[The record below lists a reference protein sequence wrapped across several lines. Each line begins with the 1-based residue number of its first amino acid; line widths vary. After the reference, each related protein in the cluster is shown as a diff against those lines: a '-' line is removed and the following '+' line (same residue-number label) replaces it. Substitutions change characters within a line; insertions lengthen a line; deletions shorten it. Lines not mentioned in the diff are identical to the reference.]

1 MPPIS
6 VLMKPSSG
14 MCNMKC
20 DYCFYCDETQKR
32 IQESYGFMSE
42 QTLKNVIRKT
52 MLRAEGAVSY
62 AFQGGE
68 PTLRGIDFFEK
79 VVEFEKQY
87 NKHGIRVN
95 NALQTNGYL
104 INEAWCE
111 FFQKNHFLIGL
122 SVDGT
127 KEIHDSY
134 RHTKDGKPT
143 FDRIRH
149 AAELMSH
156 YGVEYNILTVVNQ
169 KVASNIT
176 EIYEFY
182 KKQGWNYQQ
191 YIACLDPLEEA
202 HGENEY
208 ALKPEQ
214 YGKFLLELFNLWY
227 ADWKLGKQP
236 YIRQF
241 ENYIGILMGYLPEAC
256 DQRGTCGVQN
266 VVEADGS
273 VYPCDFYMLD
283 DYKLGNFNENRL
295 DEIDTKRTEIGFVE
309 RSLLLD
315 EECKVC
321 EYFHIC
327 HGGCQR
333 NRDLNEL
340 TGKYYPTSS
349 FIDYKAD
356 TEAPLP
362 MIYQSGYL
370 TIKKYN
376 PMLQRYT
383 LEYPNREVKIGM
395 LKSLAPNYLSP
406 ISLDNNSLVGD
417 FLEKL
422 YEADVEG
429 AMVRLKAYLASISNR
444 LSNKSERD
452 FQTVF
457 YLIFNLM
464 GAHMRVEE
472 NSAIGR
478 ADAVVYMPDAVFVFE
493 LKYDGSAEE
502 AIRQIDEKG
511 YLIPYSADG
520 KRLFKIGVNYDSTQR
535 TIGDWI
541 IKE

>member
-214 YGKFLLELFNLWY
+214 YGKFLIELFNLWY

-241 ENYIGILMGYLPEAC
+241 ENYIGILLGYLPEAC

-315 EECKVC
+315 EECKTC

-340 TGKYYPTSS
+340 TLKYHNYFCES
-349 FIDYKAD
+349 YKMFFA
-356 TEAPLP
+356 ACLP
-362 MIYQSGYL
+362 RMKE
-370 TIKKYN
+370 TVK
-376 PMLQRYT
+376 T
-383 LEYPNREVKIGM
+383 LE
-395 LKSLAPNYLSP
+395 
-406 ISLDNNSLVGD
+406 
-417 FLEKL
+417 
-422 YEADVEG
+422 
-429 AMVRLKAYLASISNR
+429 
-444 LSNKSERD
+444 
-452 FQTVF
+452 
-457 YLIFNLM
+457 
-464 GAHMRVEE
+464 
-472 NSAIGR
+472 
-478 ADAVVYMPDAVFVFE
+478 
-493 LKYDGSAEE
+493 
-502 AIRQIDEKG
+502 
-511 YLIPYSADG
+511 
-520 KRLFKIGVNYDSTQR
+520 KR
-535 TIGDWI
+535 
-541 IKE
+541 